1 MKRSKYQKT
10 KNLNSAIGVLGLGV
24 ALVGMAVGY
33 ASFSQSL
40 DVSGSISVKAAVW
53 KIEWCPDTGSF
64 TPTNGSATACNKINI
79 TSGSTLTGVS
89 VTRTSDTA
97 LSFGA
102 TMDPGDTLSFT
113 VDAVNSGTIDGVL
126 NSITMSSLTTD
137 QKKYLS
143 YTVSVGGTQYTA
155 SATGLSRALAAGG
168 KQTVVVTVAYTLP
181 SSFSDLPSTT
191 QTVNLTLS
199 LGYSD
204 GS

>member
-40 DVSGSISVKAAVW
+40 NVNGSISVKAAVW
-53 KIEWCPDTGSF
+53 KIEWCPDAGSF
-64 TPTNGSATACNKINI
+64 TPTNGSATSCNKINI

-168 KQTVVVTVAYTLP
+168 KQTVVVTVAYILP
-181 SSFSDLPSTT
+181 SSSSDLPSTT